1 MSRVFFLFLSFFL
14 SLNLSA
20 QKNKIDVVFFF
31 ENLPQLNNSNIEE
44 WIKSPELIDECKACI
59 GFLEMRKS
67 DFVKNLGDKLAC
79 FKSGRNKLEQEILKE
94 PDNVSFRFLRFIIQ
108 EHAPKIVNYH
118 ADMNNDLTK

>member
-1 MSRVFFLFLSFFL
+1 M
-14 SLNLSA
+14 
-20 QKNKIDVVFFF
+20 
-31 ENLPQLNNSNIEE
+31 
-44 WIKSPELIDECKACI
+44 IDECKACI

-118 ADMNNDLTK
+118 ADMNNDLTKIKLNYKMMKPYIQQAIIDYSKQSRNLKL